1 MVIKRSLS
9 KEDILISGSILA
21 MVLISASQCIL
32 SPPETY
38 VRKNSPRIIHLD
50 PHQIVFMAVTRSQAS
65 TLLVFSDP
73 HELYQWHEFRDVS
86 GFRRI
91 RIYDGSLS
99 ESGDKTIA
107 TPIAVNY
114 MGCTADE
121 AVEIVKNAL
130 SIQ

>member
-1 MVIKRSLS
+1 MKILFLAFLITSVSCPRVIQIDL
-9 KEDILISGSILA
+9 
-21 MVLISASQCIL
+21 
-32 SPPETY
+32 
-38 VRKNSPRIIHLD
+38 
-50 PHQIVFMAVTRSQAS
+50 HQIVFTPVTRSQAS

-73 HELYQWHEFRDVS
+73 HELYQWHEFRDAS

-91 RIYDGSLS
+91 RIYDSS
-99 ESGDKTIA
+99 DRAIA
-107 TPIAVNY
+107 HPIGINY